1 MARSTSPVIYQSNK
15 LTEAKYE
22 FSLLE
27 KKAFM
32 LIIKRVR
39 EQFIESDKG
48 QKDLFNRLFLKFTP
62 NDVDMERGKAS
73 DIYNAMRSLRR
84 REFYID
90 NEEFEL
96 STGFIDKAKH
106 FKKEGFFEIV
116 VGEEILP
123 YILDV
128 AKQYTSFNFL
138 VAMSFKSVYSVRF
151 YEWLCEWKS
160 AGGFK
165 LSIQELK
172 SRLMVEEKYPLYG
185 NLKSKVI
192 NVAHK
197 EIKEAYEQD
206 KCDLFFEYSEY
217 KDGRQIAG
225 LHIKIISSTGD
236 KTKQKGAAPL
246 IQRIELPS
254 QKEFNPIT
262 AVSDLYNDLKLMTE
276 NETLVSTKLRAIMG
290 DAEKLED
297 LYNQIIGTKAKY
309 ELGGITNLK
318 AYTEAI
324 LNKF

>member
-1 MARSTSPVIYQSNK
+1 MARTDSPMIYQSNK
-15 LTEAKYE
+15 LSEAKYE

-39 EQFIESDKG
+39 EQFIDSDKG

-62 NDVDMERGKAS
+62 TDVDMERGKAS
-73 DIYNAMRSLRR
+73 DIYNAMRSLRK

-106 FKKEGFFEIV
+106 FKKEGYFEIV
-116 VGEEILP
+116 VGDEILP

-138 VAMSFKSVYSVRF
+138 VAMGFKSVYSVRF

-172 SRLMVEEKYPLYG
+172 SRLMVDEKYPLYG
-185 NLKSKVI
+185 NLKTKVI

-197 EIKEAYEQD
+197 EIKDAYESG

-225 LHIKIISSTGD
+225 LSIKIITSETD
-236 KTKQKGAAPL
+236 RTKQKSNTPVVQPMAL
-246 IQRIELPS
+246 LP

-262 AVSDLYNDLKLMTE
+262 AISDLYNDLKLMTE
-276 NETLVSTKLRAIMG
+276 NEALVSTKLKAIMG
-290 DAEKLED
+290 DAEKIED

-309 ELGGITNLK
+309 DLGSIQNLK

>member
-1 MARSTSPVIYQSNK
+1 MARNDTPIIYQSNK
-15 LTEAKYE
+15 LTEARYE

-39 EQFIESDKG
+39 EQFIDSDKG

-73 DIYNAMRSLRR
+73 DIYNAMRSLRK
-84 REFYID
+84 REFYVD

-106 FKKEGFFEIV
+106 FKKEGYFEIV
-116 VGEEILP
+116 VGDEILP

-165 LSIQELK
+165 LSISELK
-172 SRLMVEEKYPLYG
+172 SRLMVEDKYSLYG
-185 NLKSKVI
+185 HLKDKVI
-192 NVAHK
+192 NVAYK
-197 EIKEAYEQD
+197 EIKSAFD
-206 KCDLFFEYSEY
+206 DGKCDLFFEYSEY
-217 KDGRQIAG
+217 KDGRHVAG
-225 LHIKIISSTGD
+225 LNIKIILE
-236 KTKQKGAAPL
+236 KKQEAKPKSAQLLKP
-246 IQRIELPS
+246 IELLPV
-254 QKEFNPIT
+254 KEFNPLT
-262 AVSDLYNDLKLMTE
+262 AVADLYNDLKLMTE
-276 NETLVSTKLRAIMG
+276 NESLVSTKLKAIMG
-290 DAEKLED
+290 DAEKIEG
-297 LYNQIIGTKAKY
+297 LYNQIIGAKAKY
-309 ELGGITNLK
+309 DIGGINNLK

>member
-1 MARSTSPVIYQSNK
+1 MARSDSPIIYQSNK

-39 EQFIESDKG
+39 EQFVDSDTG

-62 NDVDMERGKAS
+62 GDVDMERGRAS
-73 DIYNAMRSLRR
+73 DIYTAMRSLRK

-106 FKKEGFFEIV
+106 YKKEGYFEIV

-128 AKQYTSFNFL
+128 AKQYTSYNFL

-151 YEWLCEWKS
+151 YEWINEWKA

-192 NVAHK
+192 NIAQK
-197 EIKEAYEQD
+197 EIKEAFRQN
-206 KCDLFFEYSEY
+206 KCDLYFEYSEY
-217 KDGRQIAG
+217 KDGRNVAG
-225 LHIKIISSTGD
+225 LNIKIIIAPKQNTSAPSAQIL
-236 KTKQKGAAPL
+236 KPLELLPTKV
-246 IQRIELPS
+246 
-254 QKEFNPIT
+254 FNPIT
-262 AVSDLYNDLKLMTE
+262 AVSDLYNDLKMMTE
-276 NETLVSTKLRAIMG
+276 NDSLVETKLKGIMG

-297 LYNQIIGTKAKY
+297 LYNQIVATKAKY
-309 ELGGITNLK
+309 DLGSITNLK